1 MNAGPIDDD
10 PELAKMIAEQNAE
23 IVAEN
28 DGKIPDVASA
38 PGEVQASPNPEPVK
52 IDVNAPLEEIK
63 DNDELSE
70 IEEFNDEDL
79 QIKPAETLAEFRDA
93 IALAKINGL
102 EQIEASKKV
111 IYHFTKPAY
120 PKDHFFYFEGIRVI
134 ETGKAEYVAA
144 FMTKSIDEVVF
155 GKRA

>member
-10 PELAKMIAEQNAE
+10 PELAKMIDEQNAE

-28 DGKIPDVASA
+28 DGKVPDVTA
-38 PGEVQASPNPEPVK
+38 PAEAQVSSNPEPVQ

-63 DNDELSE
+63 DADELSE
-70 IEEFNDEDL
+70 IEEFDEEDL

>member
-10 PELAKMIAEQNAE
+10 PELARMIAEQNAA
-23 IVAEN
+23 IATEN
-28 DGKIPDVASA
+28 DGKAPDA
-38 PGEVQASPNPEPVK
+38 PTAEVQASPNPEPVK

-63 DNDELSE
+63 DTEELSE
-70 IEEFNDEDL
+70 IEEFDDEDL